1 MATDVALTQSVLFEF
16 DDVVAADAF
25 ALAIGADAMDSRL
38 RSVNGWLVAVRLF
51 SEAAHL
57 ALVLRR
63 AEAWLTATRQGGIL
77 FHLDGRSYV
86 LQAESSERPAAASR
100 A

>member
-1 MATDVALTQSVLFEF
+1 MESDAALTQSVLFEF
-16 DDVVAADAF
+16 EDVAAADAF
-25 ALAIGADAMDSRL
+25 ALAIGADATDSHL

-51 SEAAHL
+51 PEASHL

-63 AEAWLTATRQGGIL
+63 AEAWLTATRRGGIP

-86 LQAESSERPAAASR
+86 LQAETSGRAAAAAS
-100 A
+100 